1 MPYRVVQPWGKDR
14 GREAT
19 EISSWPTVIEAFEEI
34 DRYAARTVS
43 NGLPGDYIELLVVD
57 ENGNEVLRTGRTN
70 QEATIVKVPN
80 GLQVTEPALLRYL
93 FVNGLMTIS
102 NLQCKAVVLLV
113 LCLLHPCV
121 TFADVIVPT
130 DDVSMRVVVR
140 SGPSSQTAAVGSLR
154 PGEQVELVGSV
165 PNWHEVRLANGQVG
179 FVSKRWTRVI
189 TEGTPPPG
197 PAVAAPTFTID
208 VVDVGTGLAVLVR
221 GPDFTL
227 VYDAG
232 SNDDLGRGADNR
244 MLAFLQLVVPSLSQI
259 DHIVLS
265 HPHRDHVELLPDLVA
280 QYQVRH
286 VWDSGRL
293 NDICGYRAFLTA
305 VRNEPGVQYHN
316 ALRTFGMSHYA
327 FDAGTCYGA
336 RLPAETITLLNG
348 TRIDETPV
356 PLGQAASM
364 TVLHA
369 DGAQHPSANE
379 NSLVIRLDLG
389 GTRVLLVGDAE
400 AGGRQAPSVAPRPNS
415 IEGSLI
421 TCCASEVS
429 AAILIAGHHGSKT
442 SSRHAFLDAVG
453 ASIFV
458 VSSGPMR
465 YGQVTLPDAEI
476 VSELTGR
483 GQVFRT
489 DLNDQACATSPAKIG
504 PDADGKPGGCDDVR
518 IVLSGPNA
526 IAASYF
532 RGAEP

>member
-1 MPYRVVQPWGKDR
+1 VFRFFSR
-14 GREAT
+14 RA
-19 EISSWPTVIEAFEEI
+19 SLHA
-34 DRYAARTVS
+34 
-43 NGLPGDYIELLVVD
+43 
-57 ENGNEVLRTGRTN
+57 
-70 QEATIVKVPN
+70 
-80 GLQVTEPALLRYL
+80 ALLIASFLLRP
-93 FVNGLMTIS
+93 S
-102 NLQCKAVVLLV
+102 WVL
-113 LCLLHPCV
+113 
-121 TFADVIVPT
+121 ADVVVPT
-130 DDVSMRVVVR
+130 DDVSIRVVVR
-140 SGPSSQTAAVGSLR
+140 SGPSSQSAALGSLR
-154 PGEQVELVGSV
+154 PGQQLELIGSV
-165 PNWHEVRLANGQVG
+165 PNWHEVRLPGGSVG

-189 TEGTPPPG
+189 ADGTPPTG
-197 PAVAAPTFTID
+197 PAATGPGFTID

-221 GPDFTL
+221 GSDFAM

-232 SNDDLGRGADNR
+232 SNDDLARGADNR
-244 MLAFLQLVVPSLSQI
+244 MLTYLRLVAPSLSRI
-259 DHIVLS
+259 DHVVLS
-265 HPHRDHVELLPDLVA
+265 HPHRDHVELLPDLFG
-280 QYQVRH
+280 QYQVGH

-305 VRNEPGVQYHN
+305 VRSEPGVQYHN
-316 ALRTFGMSHYA
+316 ALRAFGMSSYA
-327 FDAGTCYGA
+327 FNAGICYGA
-336 RLPAETITLLNG
+336 RLPAETITLSNG
-348 TRIDETPV
+348 SRIDETPV
-356 PLGQAASM
+356 SLGQGASM

-379 NSLVIRLDLG
+379 NSLVIRLDLD

-429 AAILIAGHHGSKT
+429 AAVLIAGHHGSKT

-489 DLNDQACATSPAKIG
+489 DLNDQTCAANPTKVG
-504 PDADGKPGGCDDVR
+504 PDADGKPGGCDHVR
-518 IVLSGPNA
+518 IVLSGPGA
-526 IAASYF
+526 LAASYF